1 MMSLSAAVDNQ
12 TRHDYPP
19 GVGAT
24 LFVALVAASRI
35 VITEVMANPR
45 GVTGVHMPEDRNE
58 FIEIYNPTNTAIDLN
73 EWTIDDGDAVDVLTA
88 WTDSSLLT
96 VDSSLI
102 IGYSWLNPGGYAVV
116 LDPEYTDTL
125 ADGGYVRPYRFGL
138 NTLVLTVENTTLG
151 NGLATT
157 DPVTLVSSSAYGYED
172 TSTFGTPSDLTDSIP
187 CDAGDGISWERVDAA
202 GRDTVTNWM
211 ACRDTAGCT
220 PGAANSSTT
229 FLDLAVTGIALSDS
243 ATAKPGEP
251 LFAAVTIANTGF
263 CAAAAWNVT
272 VFLDRNGNAA
282 PDAGE
287 YDTTLAGHSLPQ
299 GQAETISVRITCP
312 AVKTDLW
319 ARLACDGDGD
329 STNNSRRLTVLPGG
343 SERMFDLSL
352 SSFSPDG
359 DGFEESL
366 AVLYH
371 LPEAKGTLKVMV
383 FDLRGRQVVTLFSG
397 KPADASGVVGWD
409 GRNSSGDRAPFGVYA
424 VCVEYR
430 NGGTTRTEKLPVVL
444 LRK

>member
-1 MMSLSAAVDNQ
+1 MG
-12 TRHDYPP
+12 T
-19 GVGAT
+19 T
-24 LFVALVAASRI
+24 LLVALVAASRI
-35 VITEVMANPR
+35 VVTEVMANPS

-58 FIEIYNPTNTAIDLN
+58 FIELYNATGTAIDLN
-73 EWTIDDGDAVDVLTA
+73 EWTINDGDAIDILAA
-88 WTDSSLLT
+88 WTDSSLLA

-125 ADGGYVRPYRFGL
+125 AAGGYERPYRFGA
-138 NTLVLTVENTTLG
+138 NTLILTVRNTTLG

-172 TSTFGTPSDLTDSIP
+172 TSTFGTPFDATDSLP
-187 CDAGDGISWERVDAA
+187 CDPGDGISWERIDVA
-202 GRDTVTNWM
+202 GQDEVSNWM
-211 ACRDTAGCT
+211 ASRDTAGCT
-220 PGAANSSTT
+220 PGAVNSSTT
-229 FLDLAVTGIALSDS
+229 FLDLAVTGIVLSDS
-243 ATAKPGEP
+243 ATTKPGEP
-251 LFAAVTIANTGF
+251 LFAAIGITNSGF
-263 CAAAAWNVT
+263 RTSAAWSVR

-287 YDTTLAGHSLPQ
+287 YDTTLTGHTLQ
-299 GQAETISVRITCP
+299 RGQDETLTVRIACP

-329 STNNSRRLTVLPGG
+329 STNNSRRLTITPGG

-366 AVLYH
+366 AVFYH

-383 FDLRGRQVVTLFSG
+383 FNLAGRQVATLFSG
-397 KPADASGVVGWD
+397 RPLATNGVVCWD
-409 GRNSSGDRAPFGVYA
+409 GRNSTGGRAPFGVYA

-430 NGGTTRTEKLPVVL
+430 NSGATRTEKLPVVL